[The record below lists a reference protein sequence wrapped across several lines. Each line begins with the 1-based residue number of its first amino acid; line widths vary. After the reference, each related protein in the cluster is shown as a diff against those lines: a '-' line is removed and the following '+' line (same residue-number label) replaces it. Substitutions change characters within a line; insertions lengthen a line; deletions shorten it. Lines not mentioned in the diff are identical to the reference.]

1 MTIRNSFIA
10 VALLLSLTTLTMAQG
25 KVNPGGVWIMDKS
38 KSSGIP
44 ENMEQKMRVKVEGDK
59 LDLETDLFVGDDV
72 NTVQDGYVLNGQ
84 EVDFPARLQSGQQT
98 TGKRTAKWNEDG
110 LGFEVREAATF
121 DTPEGKV
128 SITMQRK
135 WTFSADGKTLVIELN
150 HTGPNG
156 PISTKRT
163 FNRK

>member
-1 MTIRNSFIA
+1 MRIHNLIITLFLVSGLSVLAIA
-10 VALLLSLTTLTMAQG
+10 ADKAHFS
-25 KVNPGGVWIMDKS
+25 GVWIMDKS

-44 ENMEQKMRVKVEGDK
+44 ENMEQKMRVTLEGDK
-59 LDLETDLFVGDDV
+59 LDLETDLFLGDEV
-72 NTVQDGYVLNGQ
+72 NTIHDGYRLNGQ

-98 TGKRTAKWNEDG
+98 TGKRTAKWNDDG
-110 LGFEVREAATF
+110 NGLEVREIATF

-135 WTFSADGKTLVIELN
+135 WTMSADGKTLVIELN
-150 HTGPNG
+150 HTGPKG
-156 PISTKRT
+156 PLATKRT